1 LMITPTTFPT
11 EQHMEQAN
19 STTNDPRTV
28 AALNDLL
35 KLDHDAVQAYALA
48 IKALSS
54 ETLRSQMREHRAD
67 HERHIDELSQLI
79 RSRGGTPVSLPHL
92 PTGAF
97 KLAVQAIGATG
108 DDRSVLVAFKAN
120 ERQVRDKYR
129 RVAQR
134 EHDGDITSVLARAAE
149 DEARHYQWALDSLRA
164 LGWTEDSV
172 SGRMERA
179 FETAHAGM
187 ADAIENAERATL
199 EATEAA
205 RKSVTEEIRK
215 NPIGSAVVAL
225 AAGFVAATMVRR
237 R

>member
-1 LMITPTTFPT
+1 
-11 EQHMEQAN
+11 MEQAN

>member
-1 LMITPTTFPT
+1 LMIRSITFQT
-11 EQHMEQAN
+11 EQHMEQGTN
-19 STTNDPRTV
+19 NDPRLI
-28 AALNDLL
+28 ADLNDLL
-35 KLDHDAVQAYALA
+35 KLDHDAVQAYGLA

-54 ETLRSQMREHRAD
+54 ETLRTQLREHRAD
-67 HERHIDELSQLI
+67 HERHVDELSQLI

-120 ERQVRDKYR
+120 ERQVRDKFR
-129 RVAQR
+129 RAAQR
-134 EHDGDITSVLARAAE
+134 EHDADIMSVLARAAE

-187 ADAIENAERATL
+187 ADAIENAEKATL

-205 RKSVTEEIRK
+205 RRTVTDEVKK
-215 NPIGSAVVAL
+215 NPLGSALVAL
-225 AAGFVAATMVRR
+225 GAGFLAATMVRR